1 MSKSKGPCSISSK
14 ILNVLKNDIFEQL
27 ADLLN
32 LAFITGTF
40 PTLLKTAKVIPIH
53 KIDFKLDFTN
63 YYPTTR
69 LANYGKILEKLMHS
83 RLSTFSNI
91 KDIIYPLQFGF
102 CQNYSTSYTLF
113 ILLKLVKKHWIR
125 VSMAVG
131 FLLIFQRLLIL
142 LTIIFYLVN

>member
-27 ADLLN
+27 AHLLN
-32 LAFITGTF
+32 LAFTTGTF
-40 PTLLKTAKVIPIH
+40 PTLFKTAKVIPIH

-63 YYPTTR
+63 YYPTTL
-69 LANYGKILEKLMHS
+69 LANYDKILEKLMHS

-131 FLLIFQRLLIL
+131 FLLIFQRLFIL
-142 LTIIFYLVN
+142 LTIIFYWVN